1 MKKADLD
8 YAVLYQ
14 GDCINTMEE
23 IPDGSVDGLIID
35 PPYSSGGTFSTQR
48 KTETGKKYLD
58 TGGEKQT
65 KFPDFSGDNMDMR
78 SFTMFMRAVLFEG
91 RQKTKESGVCCV
103 FIDFRNLPAVADAM
117 QMAGWTW
124 RGIAVWDKLNS
135 RPQKGRFK
143 NQCEYIVWGSN
154 GAMPPDRGVP
164 VLDGV
169 FRFQNV
175 PTARAHHQTEKPIGL
190 MEKVVEI
197 VPPGGTVLDCFMGSG
212 STGVACVRTGRR
224 FIGIELNEFYFET
237 AARRIEEETS
247 QETLFC
253 GGGTLITILIF
264 SAATPKRRVK

>member
-1 MKKADLD
+1 MKKVEMDR
-8 YAVLYQ
+8 VTLYQ
-14 GDCINTMEE
+14 GDCMNTMAQ
-23 IPDGSVDGLIID
+23 IADGSVDGLIID

-48 KTETGKKYLD
+48 KAESGKKYLD
-58 TGGEKQT
+58 TGGAKRTEL
-65 KFPDFSGDNMDMR
+65 PSFSGDNMDMR

-154 GAMPPDRGVP
+154 GAMPP
-164 VLDGV
+164 
-169 FRFQNV
+169 
-175 PTARAHHQTEKPIGL
+175 
-190 MEKVVEI
+190 
-197 VPPGGTVLDCFMGSG
+197 GGTVLDCFMGSG